1 MKNGKVWLK
10 KAKIQAQN
18 TLEILKE
25 FTKVIKEYLAM
36 CS

>member
-1 MKNGKVWLK
+1 MIFGLK
-10 KAKIQAQN
+10 EAKIQAHN